1 MSKIVLITG
10 ATSGYGLAA
19 AKKFKENGDT
29 VIIASHNAEKVAA
42 TVEKYGFDD
51 GFKTDV
57 TVYSQWVELK
67 NAIMEKYG
75 RLDVLVN
82 NAGAGVKIADTVEQT
97 QEDIDKSIALNLT
110 SAIYGSSLFG
120 DLMKKQEDGIIINI
134 SSVCAKQCWGKW
146 AVYTAAKTGMVNFTK
161 CLYIELRPFGVRATC
176 IIPASASTEFTKSA
190 GLPDGEYSLEADDI
204 ANAIF
209 YVASQ
214 PKGVF
219 VEEMTVWGVAQDVQP
234 L

>member
-10 ATSGYGLAA
+10 ATSGYGLSA

-29 VIIASHNAEKVAA
+29 VIIASRNAKKVEE
-42 TVEKYGFDD
+42 TVKKYGFDD
-51 GFKTDV
+51 GYKLDV
-57 TVYSQWVELK
+57 TVYDEWESVKEE
-67 NAIMEKYG
+67 IMKKYG
-75 RLDVLVN
+75 RVDVLVN
-82 NAGAGVKIADTVEQT
+82 NAGGGIRIADTVEQT
-97 QEDIDKSIALNLT
+97 HEDIDKSIALNLT
-110 SAIYGSSLFG
+110 SAIYGSKLFG
-120 DLMKKQEDGIIINI
+120 DVMKKQGDGVIINI

-146 AVYTAAKTGMVNFTK
+146 AIYTAAKTGMVNFTK

-176 IIPASASTEFTKSA
+176 IIPASASSYFTKSA
-190 GLPDGEYSLEADDI
+190 GLHDGEYLLEASDV

-219 VEEMTVWGVAQDVQP
+219 VEEMTVWGTAQDVQP